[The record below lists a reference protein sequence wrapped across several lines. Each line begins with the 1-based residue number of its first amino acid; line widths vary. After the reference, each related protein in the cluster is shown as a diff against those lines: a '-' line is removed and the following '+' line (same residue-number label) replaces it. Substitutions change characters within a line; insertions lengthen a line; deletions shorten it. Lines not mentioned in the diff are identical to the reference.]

1 MRRVLEFLVLMYADN
16 LKGRDPFDMRIE
28 QYKSSLA
35 TFSSNYLTIDKL

>member
-28 QYKSSLA
+28 QYKSSLV
-35 TFSSNYLTIDKL
+35 TFLENYQTIQK